1 MADPRSARGGKE
13 GVERVVTPPFPAQF
27 YPVPG
32 YQGPPWF
39 PGQGPAGPPPPWPAS
54 WSGPPMGFPAPPAA
68 WSSPQSMMPS
78 STTST
83 TAAMPSDEYTVDTMR
98 RIYNDDDGRVE
109 IQRVKVQRRPPDA
122 GALAYP
128 TGPEAMSVVPV
139 GSFPLNERRP
149 PPRKKKQL
157 QALQAAQGQG
167 YPWYPYMP
175 CMPYPVPYPYY
186 YGGCMWTPGAPT
198 SHMGSTPA
206 WAGQEESERTSSR
219 QDSLPTT
226 LDSQRLES
234 RSSDPLRGSISPVS
248 QRSPSPAAGSH
259 VTDAHSLAPSDSV
272 SMRGYK
278 RESSLERALMCPT
291 PPPRTKSRSAERKSS
306 ADVGKMQEWMFDM
319 HRAILASNDGAS
331 DADKS
336 SFATAPTDVEP
347 YKRAPPR
354 RKNRAARLA
363 NLSERSSLSDQKDLD
378 DALEK
383 SSITSIGSDDSLKL
397 SSELTYAFK
406 KLEQSVDAFKTKV
419 SSDST
424 PVHTPQRLSSPPP
437 LHSSGE
443 ETPTEAMED
452 AVVTLDVTGAEK
464 SVTDVTLAKS
474 DATSDDPSS
483 PPPLETISP
492 TFFNEAQTPQAPKE
506 EGGQAAKAEEIPSPQ
521 TTSDTSSS
529 QTSQT
534 SVATTLQTTD
544 VSAAHP
550 SEAEG
555 TKTTPE
561 APTPEAKETPTAPP
575 QPPDGPPASPSTEKP
590 KEETQTIPQTTESVP
605 SATATEKQVP
615 PVDRTDASH
624 PPLPS
629 EIEAK
634 ANEEEASGR
643 ESRASESTFFSIR
656 ASDDQLL
663 VDTDSTDILL
673 PTTDATTADEGEE
686 HMDSAVASPT
696 LEDSEGYQW
705 VLQQP
710 GETPEL
716 SGAKGDEQR
725 NAWRAEVSLWR
736 ARLVVSLCRGRGLDR
751 QDWST
756 FHLLVRHPLTL
767 DLKLS
772 LLHAPRLCA
781 ANSTVG
787 AALVRVAL
795 IHLAQYGEA
804 LLQPDSS
811 RQTGWRSIKVDP
823 NQSWAPVKGAIEIL
837 QALGYKQ
844 REDGILRYPRRSN
857 TEVSVLARL
866 TLDMLVLAEELRLYL
881 TGMHQYPTNISDL
894 FFSATS
900 PIASSPDHL
909 MQDLPQRPQSSAS
922 SYSFLSAQ
930 SSASLDKRPE
940 SRASISDEETE
951 TLQESVQHTK
961 GPAKKAR
968 RDSSSEEE
976 VTLREDTKDVKGD
989 STEAVQDELA
999 GEMPTEEAPLPT
1011 EVLRKKED
1019 MRSGSVLAL
1028 PLNPIDRSSLSTMTS
1043 MPDLQSLRSSTISR
1057 DSQHRPESKNS
1068 AAPPSTPT
1076 GEATTGND
1084 NPEEHI
1090 YEEIDVIR
1098 AQVQALRSASVP
1110 AHTPPP
1116 PLPPKKK
1123 VSSGGEDDSNLSV
1136 TYPSMEWTSASTP
1149 GSLRG
1154 GSTGARRKKRRAPMP
1169 PDFMPPDWRDYQNR
1183 SVENAS
1189 SKTQD
1194 QASQS
1199 PKETSEEERKRKE
1212 EYRRSLNP
1220 FYEEIDS
1227 VKEKVKEIQAKEE
1240 EKNPFIRE
1248 DVAVAGYIG
1257 KNPFYE
1263 DVEPLKKDAKESS
1276 EEIKKNK
1283 DYEKL
1288 QNIRKGENGKVCGMG
1303 SLAELQDDSVQ
1314 TRPKRKAP
1322 RPPPTPDPTSASAA
1336 ENTSVTISS
1345 SEVTESTTSTQQPSS
1360 TPQPP
1365 TSSRP
1370 PSAPQRSSTPRS
1382 SSIPRTASTPQ
1393 PSSTDQSSTQH
1404 PSTSQ
1409 RPPTP
1414 KRASTPRRSS
1424 TQDTPIPPDAQN
1436 QGEQTKNADADE
1448 TKPPIPAK
1456 LRNGE
1461 KSSANTP
1468 SETAKSTASEP
1479 QSSSQPQQD
1488 VKEPETQKEEA
1499 RQVISK
1505 AIKNQQQRIQLQH
1518 PKTPP
1523 PPPPSSLKPVPPPS
1537 DVKSTEEKKEDSGK
1551 AADPSATAPPR
1562 DSLAFLDDI
1571 PYMDANEVKDAKTK
1585 TSDSKDQ
1592 QSCQYEVIE
1601 PPGKIIVPAQL
1612 SPTVMR
1618 QTALLLRGSRTVPFI
1633 DESDLPPDCPPPP
1646 PPGPPPDSPPTSPPE
1661 TPHTSPPETP
1671 HTSPPETPQGSP
1683 IPIRV
1688 SLSLPASAA
1697 TTPGVKKTEADKA
1710 RETERLGKTTDA
1722 SQKAEDEDQP
1732 PALPPKTTVA
1742 SSPKTKITETK
1753 QTTEQTTPQTKPPED
1768 KQAKTTH
1775 QDSNQKEEPK
1785 KENEPA
1791 SSQPSVRKSVSE
1803 DRYEIPDTSKPPA
1816 TSPDSSQSSKT
1827 EKGDDSTGTTQD
1839 ASEGPSG
1846 ESNVPAAV
1854 SDKREVP
1861 EAAKESVVEERYEIP
1876 EVVKET
1882 ALNGGASSV
1891 PRSFLGPVVTNLE
1904 AVFGP
1909 PKPPAAAATTTP
1921 PAPRPPKS
1929 LSLDAS
1935 GPPKPPPSKA
1945 GSLVVVGRPG
1955 STTSSFSTTS
1965 GTTSGSAAPAT
1976 PSSTP
1981 ATPSSTPATPRPL
1994 KEDKGKAARKSWP
2007 FLLCDCLYANCRT
2020 YDSAK

>member
-1 MADPRSARGGKE
+1 MSDPRSVRGGKE
-13 GVERVVTPPFPAQF
+13 NVESVVTPPFPPQF
-27 YPVPG
+27 YPMPG

-39 PGQGPAGPPPPWPAS
+39 PGQVPAGPPPPWPAS
-54 WSGPPMGFPAPPAA
+54 WSSAPVGFPAPPTA

-83 TAAMPSDEYTVDTMR
+83 TAAIPSDEYTVDTMR

-122 GALAYP
+122 GAIAYP
-128 TGPEAMSVVPV
+128 SGPEAMSVVPV

-198 SHMGSTPA
+198 SHMGSVPA
-206 WAGQEESERTSSR
+206 WSGQEESERTSSR

-234 RSSDPLRGSISPVS
+234 RTSDPLRGSISPVS

-291 PPPRTKSRSAERKSS
+291 PPPRTKSRSSERKSS
-306 ADVGKMQEWMFDM
+306 TDVGKMQEWMVDM
-319 HRAILASNDGAS
+319 HKAILGPNDGAS
-331 DADKS
+331 DRAS
-336 SFATAPTDVEP
+336 YATAPTDVEP
-347 YKRAPPR
+347 YKRLPPR
-354 RKNRAARLA
+354 RKKHAARLA
-363 NLSERSSLSDQKDLD
+363 NLSGRGSIADQKELD

-383 SSITSIGSDDSLKL
+383 RSITSIGSDDSLKL
-397 SSELTYAFK
+397 SSELTYAFR

-424 PVHTPQRLSSPPP
+424 PVHTPQRMPSPPP
-437 LHSSGE
+437 LHSSGDD
-443 ETPTEAMED
+443 TPTEAMED
-452 AVVTLDVTGAEK
+452 ALVSLDVTGADK
-464 SVTDVTLAKS
+464 GVTDVTSAEE
-474 DATSDDPSS
+474 PSS

-492 TFFNEAQTPQAPKE
+492 TFFNEGQAAQTSKE
-506 EGGQAAKAEEIPSPQ
+506 EGQTVAKAEDIPSSL
-521 TTSDTSSS
+521 TTSETSS
-529 QTSQT
+529 SQT

-544 VSAAHP
+544 VSAAQP
-550 SEAEG
+550 GEAEPA
-555 TKTTPE
+555 KTTPP
-561 APTPEAKETPTAPP
+561 AASPEAKETH
-575 QPPDGPPASPSTEKP
+575 PASPQTTEGTPASLSTEKP
-590 KEETQTIPQTTESVP
+590 TEETQTIPKTTETTS
-605 SATATEKQVP
+605 TATPTEQQTPALDKTAP
-615 PVDRTDASH
+615 PH

-629 EIEAK
+629 DVEAK
-634 ANEEEASGR
+634 ANEAEEASGR

-686 HMDSAVASPT
+686 HTDSTVASPT
-696 LEDSEGYQW
+696 LEEGNEGYQW

-716 SGAKGDEQR
+716 TGAKEDEQK

-844 REDGILRYPRRSN
+844 REDGVLRYPRRST

-900 PIASSPDHL
+900 PITPSPDPL
-909 MQDLPQRPQSSAS
+909 MQDMPPRPQSSAS

-930 SSASLDKRPE
+930 SSASLDRRPD
-940 SRASISDEETE
+940 SRLSVTDEETE
-951 TLQESVQHTK
+951 TLQISVQHTK
-961 GPAKKAR
+961 GSTKKAR

-976 VTLREDTKDVKGD
+976 VTLREDSKDAKGD
-989 STEAVQDELA
+989 STEAVQDELG
-999 GEMPTEEAPLPT
+999 GEMPSEEAPLPT

-1019 MRSGSVLAL
+1019 IRSGSVLSL
-1028 PLNPIDRSSLSTMTS
+1028 PVNPIDRSSLSTMTS
-1043 MPDLQSLRSSTISR
+1043 MPDLQSLRSSTVSR
-1057 DSQHRPESKNS
+1057 DSQHRPNSNNS
-1068 AAPPSTPT
+1068 AAPASTPT
-1076 GEATTGND
+1076 GEAPTGND
-1084 NPEEHI
+1084 NPEDHI

-1110 AHTPPP
+1110 AHSPPP

-1169 PDFMPPDWRDYQNR
+1169 PDFMPPDWRPYQNR
-1183 SVENAS
+1183 DVQSAS
-1189 SKTQD
+1189 SPTQD
-1194 QASQS
+1194 RQLPESLDES
-1199 PKETSEEERKRKE
+1199 KESEEERKKKE

-1220 FYEEIDS
+1220 FYEDIDS
-1227 VKEKVKEIQAKEE
+1227 VKEKVKEIKAKEE
-1240 EKNPFIRE
+1240 EKNPFVKE

-1263 DVEPLKKDAKESS
+1263 DVELLKKDTNETAETT
-1276 EEIKKNK
+1276 IKNK
-1283 DYEKL
+1283 DYDKL
-1288 QNIRKGENGKVCGMG
+1288 QNTRTSEDASSLKQDGKVCGMG
-1303 SLAELQDDSVQ
+1303 SLAELQDDTVLS
-1314 TRPKRKAP
+1314 RPKRKAP
-1322 RPPPTPDPTSASAA
+1322 RPPPTPDPTSISVA
-1336 ENTSVTISS
+1336 ENTSATISS
-1345 SEVTESTTSTQQPSS
+1345 SEVTESTASTQQSPSA
-1360 TPQPP
+1360 PQPA

-1370 PSAPQRSSTPRS
+1370 PSAPQRPPTPRS

-1393 PSSTDQSSTQH
+1393 PSSTDPSTPQH
-1404 PSTSQ
+1404 PPTPQ

-1414 KRASTPRRSS
+1414 KRPATPRRAS
-1424 TQDTPIPPDAQN
+1424 TQEASATPDVPN
-1436 QGEQTKNADADE
+1436 QEEPVKNADADD
-1448 TKPPIPAK
+1448 TRPPIPVK

-1461 KSSANTP
+1461 KNNANT
-1468 SETAKSTASEP
+1468 SSKAAASQSAP
-1479 QSSSQPQQD
+1479 QSSPQPQQD
-1488 VKEPETQKEEA
+1488 VKEPESQKEQESRDKTEEA
-1499 RQVISK
+1499 RQVVSR
-1505 AIKNQQQRIQLQH
+1505 AIKNQQQRLQLQH

-1523 PPPPSSLKPVPPPS
+1523 PPPPAASKPASPPS
-1537 DVKSTEEKKEDSGK
+1537 EAKALEETKKEPKNDQ
-1551 AADPSATAPPR
+1551 SATTPSKA
-1562 DSLAFLDDI
+1562 SLAFLEDI
-1571 PYMDANEVKDAKTK
+1571 PYMDANEVKDAKSK
-1585 TSDSKDQ
+1585 TSEAKDQ
-1592 QSCQYEVIE
+1592 QTSQYEIPE
-1601 PPGKIIVPAQL
+1601 PPGKVVVPAQL

-1618 QTALLLRGSRTVPFI
+1618 QTALLLRGSRMVPFI

-1683 IPIRV
+1683 VPSRV
-1688 SLSLPASAA
+1688 TISLPGAVTAA
-1697 TTPGVKKTEADKA
+1697 APNPGVKKTESDKPP
-1710 RETERLGKTTDA
+1710 ETRQLGDTADA
-1722 SQKAEDEDQP
+1722 SQKAEDKDQP
-1732 PALPPKTTVA
+1732 PALPPKTSPSST
-1742 SSPKTKITETK
+1742 SPKTKTTESR
-1753 QTTEQTTPQTKPPED
+1753 QTTEQTTPQRKPSDDKPP
-1768 KQAKTTH
+1768 KATRP
-1775 QDSNQKEEPK
+1775 QDSTGAEQPK
-1785 KENEPA
+1785 KEHEPA
-1791 SSQPSVRKSVSE
+1791 SSQPSVRSSVSE
-1803 DRYEIPDTSKPPA
+1803 DRYEIPDTSKPLPA
-1816 TSPDSSQSSKT
+1816 SPEPSQAAKTDSA
-1827 EKGDDSTGTTQD
+1827 DDPKGTTQSPPKD
-1839 ASEGPSG
+1839 QPSEPY
-1846 ESNVPAAV
+1846 VPTSE
-1854 SDKREVP
+1854 SDKYEIPEV
-1861 EAAKESVVEERYEIP
+1861 AKEAVVEERYEIP

-1882 ALNGGASSV
+1882 AANGGASSV
-1891 PRSFLGPVVTNLE
+1891 KT
-1904 AVFGP
+1904 
-1909 PKPPAAAATTTP
+1909 
-1921 PAPRPPKS
+1921 
-1929 LSLDAS
+1929 
-1935 GPPKPPPSKA
+1935 
-1945 GSLVVVGRPG
+1945 GSN
-1955 STTSSFSTTS
+1955 SCI
-1965 GTTSGSAAPAT
+1965 
-1976 PSSTP
+1976 
-1981 ATPSSTPATPRPL
+1981 
-1994 KEDKGKAARKSWP
+1994 
-2007 FLLCDCLYANCRT
+2007 LL
-2020 YDSAK
+2020 

>member
-1 MADPRSARGGKE
+1 MSAPRTARGGKE
-13 GVERVVTPPFPAQF
+13 DVERVATPPFPAQF
-27 YPVPG
+27 YPMPG

-39 PGQGPAGPPPPWPAS
+39 PGQGPPPPWAAS
-54 WSGPPMGFPAPPAA
+54 WSAPPMGFPAPPAA
-68 WSSPQSMMPS
+68 WSSPQAMMPS
-78 STTST
+78 SSTST

-122 GALAYP
+122 GALPYP
-128 TGPEAMSVVPV
+128 SGPEAMSVVPV

-186 YGGCMWTPGAPT
+186 YGGCMWSPGAPT
-198 SHMGSTPA
+198 GHSVPA
-206 WAGQEESERTSSR
+206 WSGHDESERTSSR

-234 RSSDPLRGSISPVS
+234 RASDPLRGSISPVS

-306 ADVGKMQEWMFDM
+306 ADVGKMQEWMVDM
-319 HRAILASNDGAS
+319 HKAILASGDGAS

-336 SFATAPTDVEP
+336 SFATAPTDVDP
-347 YKRAPPR
+347 YKKLPPR

-363 NLSERSSLSDQKDLD
+363 SLSERSSLSDHKDMD

-383 SSITSIGSDDSLKL
+383 RSITSIGSDDSLKL

-424 PVHTPQRLSSPPP
+424 PVHTPQRLPSPPP

-452 AVVTLDVTGAEK
+452 AVVSLDVTDAEK
-464 SVTDVTLAKS
+464 SVTLAKS
-474 DATSDDPSS
+474 DAASEDPSS

-492 TFFNEAQTPQAPKE
+492 TFFNEATTPQTPKE
-506 EGGQAAKAEEIPSPQ
+506 EDKQIVAKAEEIPSSQ
-521 TTSDTSSS
+521 TTSDTSS
-529 QTSQT
+529 SQT

-544 VSAAHP
+544 VSATPA
-550 SEAEG
+550 SEAEP
-555 TKTTPE
+555 TKTTPT
-561 APTPEAKETPTAPP
+561 ASPPEAKDTPTALP
-575 QPPDGPPASPSTEKP
+575 QPTEATQISPSTEKP
-590 KEETQTIPQTTESVP
+590 PEETQNTPQITETPPTS
-605 SATATEKQVP
+605 TATEKQVP
-615 PVDRTDASH
+615 ASDQMDSSH

-673 PTTDATTADEGEE
+673 PTTDATTADEVDG
-686 HMDSAVASPT
+686 
-696 LEDSEGYQW
+696 
-705 VLQQP
+705 
-710 GETPEL
+710 
-716 SGAKGDEQR
+716 
-725 NAWRAEVSLWR
+725 LWR

-804 LLQPDSS
+804 LLQPDAS

-900 PIASSPDHL
+900 PIAPSPDPV
-909 MQDLPQRPQSSAS
+909 MQDVLQRPQSSAS

-930 SSASLDKRPE
+930 SNASLDKRPE

-951 TLQESVQHTK
+951 TLQESVQQTK
-961 GPAKKAR
+961 GPAKKPR

-976 VTLREDTKDVKGD
+976 VTLREEIKDVKGD
-989 STEAVQDELA
+989 STEAIQDELA
-999 GEMPTEEAPLPT
+999 GEMPTEEAPLPA

-1019 MRSGSVLAL
+1019 KRSGSVLAL

-1057 DSQHRPESKNS
+1057 DSPLRPESNNS
-1068 AAPPSTPT
+1068 AAPA
-1076 GEATTGND
+1076 GEATTGSD
-1084 NPEEHI
+1084 NPEDHI

-1123 VSSGGEDDSNLSV
+1123 VSSGGEDDSNLSI

-1169 PDFMPPDWRDYQNR
+1169 PDFMPPDWRPYQNR

-1189 SKTQD
+1189 STTQD
-1194 QASQS
+1194 QASPS
-1199 PKETSEEERKRKE
+1199 PNEMSEEERKRKE

-1220 FYEEIDS
+1220 FYEDIDS
-1227 VKEKVKEIQAKEE
+1227 VKEKVKELQAKEE
-1240 EKNPFIRE
+1240 EKNPFVKE
-1248 DVAVAGYIG
+1248 DVVVAGYIG

-1263 DVEPLKKDAKESS
+1263 DVEPLKKDAKGS

-1288 QNIRKGENGKVCGMG
+1288 QITRKGENGKLSGMG

-1336 ENTSVTISS
+1336 ENTSVTASS
-1345 SEVTESTTSTQQPSS
+1345 SEIAESTASTQQPSS

-1370 PSAPQRSSTPRS
+1370 PSAPPRPPTPRS

-1393 PSSTDQSSTQH
+1393 PSSTDQSTSQP
-1404 PSTSQ
+1404 PSTPQ

-1424 TQDTPIPPDAQN
+1424 TQGTPIPPDTQS
-1436 QGEQTKNADADE
+1436 QGEQTKNVEADDA
-1448 TKPPIPAK
+1448 KPPIPAK

-1461 KSSANTP
+1461 KNNDSSP
-1468 SETAKSTASEP
+1468 SEMAKSTANEP
-1479 QSSSQPQQD
+1479 QSGPPPQQD
-1488 VKEPETQKEEA
+1488 GKEPETQKEEA

-1523 PPPPSSLKPVPPPS
+1523 PPPPSSSKPAPPPS
-1537 DVKSTEEKKEDSGK
+1537 DTQSAEEKKED
-1551 AADPSATAPPR
+1551 AATTPPR

-1585 TSDSKDQ
+1585 PSDSKDQ
-1592 QSCQYEVIE
+1592 QSSQYEIPE
-1601 PPGKIIVPAQL
+1601 PPGKVLVPAQL

-1683 IPIRV
+1683 VPSRV
-1688 SLSLPASAA
+1688 NLSATT
-1697 TTPGVKKTEADKA
+1697 TTPGVKKTEIDKP
-1710 RETERLGKTTDA
+1710 TDIRP
-1722 SQKAEDEDQP
+1722 SQKAEDKDQP
-1732 PALPPKTTVA
+1732 PALPPKTT
-1742 SSPKTKITETK
+1742 STSSTSPKAKITEIK
-1753 QTTEQTTPQTKPPED
+1753 ETTEQTKTSED
-1768 KQAKTTH
+1768 KQAKSTQL
-1775 QDSNQKEEPK
+1775 QDSNEKEEPK
-1785 KENEPA
+1785 KEHETL
-1791 SSQPSVRKSVSE
+1791 SSQPSVRSSVSE

-1816 TSPDSSQSSKT
+1816 TSPDSSQSTKT
-1827 EKGDDSTGTTQD
+1827 ESGGD
-1839 ASEGPSG
+1839 SEGKPG
-1846 ESNVPAAV
+1846 ESNEPASV
-1854 SDKREVP
+1854 SDKHEIP
-1861 EAAKESVVEERYEIP
+1861 EATKESVVEERYEIP

-1882 ALNGGASSV
+1882 AINGGASSV
-1891 PRSFLGPVVTNLE
+1891 PRSFLGPAVSPGRGNLE

-1909 PKPPAAAATTTP
+1909 PKPPRRRRNHHSP
-1921 PAPRPPKS
+1921 PPPRPPKS
-1929 LSLDAS
+1929 SSLDS
-1935 GPPKPPPSKA
+1935 SWQPKLPPKV
-1945 GSLVVVGRPG
+1945 GSLVVRPG

-1965 GTTSGSAAPAT
+1965 GTTSGSTAPT
-1976 PSSTP
+1976 PSSM
-1981 ATPSSTPATPRPL
+1981 PATPRPV
-1994 KEDKGKAARKSWP
+1994 KGDKAKPARKSWP

-2020 YDSAK
+2020 YDNAK